1 MLFLPDN
8 AEYYIHNKF
17 HARKARFGYFSAM
30 LLLFSLPKKKIK
42 KKKNHLSCWK
52 KGNIKLF
59 LFYFNT
65 KQDGRCTFF
74 LYIS

>member
-30 LLLFSLPKKKIK
+30 LLLFSLQKKNKEEKKIIFHAGK
-42 KKKNHLSCWK
+42 KV
-52 KGNIKLF
+52 
-59 LFYFNT
+59 T
-65 KQDGRCTFF
+65 
-74 LYIS
+74 